1 MRPTADHQVLDT
13 GVERIGGFVRLV
25 PDSPASRGSREAVIP
40 RTYKYKLLWWNSFA
54 LRLLFARFP
63 NAGGSRQKSAATNGQ
78 ISFRSGD
85 LLAFGCFIDGPAR
98 HCLHSASPRSGGA
111 GQGRPASSPRGGDE
125 LFKPGL
131 AGFCGLVFAK
141 HKSKR
146 ETSASA
152 LCERSTLTSLNLFL
166 GPDELDIS

>member
-63 NAGGSRQKSAATNGQ
+63 NAGDRDKSQ
-78 ISFRSGD
+78 Q
-85 LLAFGCFIDGPAR
+85 
-98 HCLHSASPRSGGA
+98 PRM
-111 GQGRPASSPRGGDE
+111 
-125 LFKPGL
+125 
-131 AGFCGLVFAK
+131 V
-141 HKSKR
+141 KSL
-146 ETSASA
+146 SA
-152 LCERSTLTSLNLFL
+152 LAIFSLLGASLMALPGIAYTVQAREVAVLAKGDRLQVHAAAMNCSSQVWPDFAASCLRSTNPNEKLEQVRFVSARR
-166 GPDELDIS
+166 